1 MEAINFYRMEMQV
14 KNSVEKGQK
23 QDNKDKDFLDV
34 LKNAPDKAQENS
46 QQEQSGKE
54 EKREIPF
61 QSLYF
66 MMPQQMQTVSVSPI
80 QSEAIQISM
89 QENAQSMEAVPTAEG
104 SQVNTADVMSTELV
118 MPLQNAET
126 VLTEAQSEVVPV
138 QKEQATENTANIR
151 AEEAAKGVQLQKR
164 QNQEPVQ
171 PIKANTGNVS
181 EYAGDKKKTGQNQS
195 ETKAEAMT
203 DSGIEKGNYRKSE
216 VVEAKELDKEETGK
230 TVRDSGEEGI
240 VYENPHGTLKV
251 SNEKASVTSP
261 QVLQVSKPEELPQE
275 VTKELLV
282 KTQAGQKEFEIQIT
296 PENLGK
302 ITVKVLYEKGVST
315 VSIVCSE
322 KKTMELLAQSAKE
335 IGTVMEQNLGK
346 PTEVYVEKQE
356 ADNLWQEQQGN
367 DHAGRESEQRRQ
379 KEEAEKMKTAENGR
393 FLQELRLGLI

>member
-14 KNSVEKGQK
+14 KNSAEKGQK

-34 LKNAPDKAQENS
+34 LKNTPHEAQESS
-46 QQEQSGKE
+46 QQENSGKE
-54 EKREIPF
+54 EKQEIPF

-80 QSEAIQISM
+80 QPETVQM
-89 QENAQSMEAVPTAEG
+89 PLQENTQSVEAVPTAEG
-104 SQVNTADVMSTELV
+104 SQVNMAEVVSAEPV

-126 VLTEAQSEVVPV
+126 VLTEGQSEAVPV
-138 QKEQATENTANIR
+138 QKEQTAENTANIPT
-151 AEEAAKGVQLQKR
+151 EEGVALPKQ
-164 QNQEPVQ
+164 QNQQPVQ
-171 PIKANTGNVS
+171 PMKANTGNVS
-181 EYAGDKKKTGQNQS
+181 ENAGDEKKTGLNQP
-195 ETKAEAMT
+195 ETRAEAMT
-203 DSGIEKGNYRKSE
+203 DSGIEKGNYQKSE
-216 VVEAKELDKEETGK
+216 AVETKETDKEETGK
-230 TVRDSGEEGI
+230 TVRESSEEGI

-251 SNEKASVTSP
+251 SNEKSPVTSP
-261 QVLQVSKPEELPQE
+261 HTLQVSNPEELPQE

-322 KKTMELLAQSAKE
+322 KKTMELLAQSARE
-335 IGTVMEQNLGK
+335 IGTVMEHNLGK

-356 ADNLWQEQQGN
+356 TDNLWQEQQEN

-379 KEEAEKMKTAENGR
+379 KEEAEKMKTARNGR